1 MQRVA
6 MSVSIG
12 LFLAI
17 LLNVLAPQSALAA
30 SCGHNKSHNAFFGT
44 RLPHQDQLLYMEH
57 ARAGGRWL
65 RVVTYPMSYP
75 NPGDVRGI
83 ISYIEVLDQFTDG
96 TGGCPFLK
104 SGGIG
109 KDHVSL
115 ALKSQ
120 RSSGLD
126 FVVRIFG
133 HPI

>member
-17 LLNVLAPQSALAA
+17 LLNVLAPQPALAV

-57 ARAGGRWL
+57 P
-65 RVVTYPMSYP
+65 RVSGKWFREVSYPISYP
-75 NPGDVRGI
+75 NPGDVRGL

-96 TGGCPFLK
+96 TGGCALIK
-104 SGGIG
+104 SGGIRSNE
-109 KDHVSL
+109 VSL
-115 ALKSQ
+115 ELVSQ
-120 RSSGLD
+120 RGKGLD
-126 FVVRIFG
+126 FVIRIFG
-133 HPI
+133 NQ